1 MTVKPNVY
9 LHTVISVTK
18 RFTLISKKLDF
29 CCHFLFLQQQ

>member
-9 LHTVISVTK
+9 LHTVISVTE